1 MSNYILFM
9 KEFTNNVVLSI
20 IVSAIFLLASF
31 TIFYFLVYRPR
42 SLSWGATDEEVN
54 RQMSGDHILEQPTF
68 IATRAISIEASPEE
82 IWPWII
88 QIGYKR
94 AGFYSYDRLDN
105 DGIHSSDII
114 LPEYRGLRVGDLI
127 PMTKEINAVVTE
139 LDPHRSMVM
148 DFQPW
153 VWSWGLYETDLGY
166 TRLVTRV
173 YYHTGSIIS
182 NFTVDAFEII
192 MMRKCLLGIKQ
203 RVEANANLSS

>member
-1 MSNYILFM
+1 MVIR
-9 KEFTNNVVLSI
+9 I
-20 IVSAIFLLASF
+20 IVSIIFLLAVVSLL
-31 TIFYFLVYRPR
+31 YFLVYRPW

-54 RQMSGDHILEQPTF
+54 HQMSGDDILKRPTF
-68 IATRAISIEASPEE
+68 VATRAISINASPEE

-105 DGIHSSDII
+105 DGIHSSDNI
-114 LPEYRGLRVGDLI
+114 LPEYQGLQVGDVI
-127 PMTKEINAVVTE
+127 PMTKEINAVVIE
-139 LDPHRSMVM
+139 LDPYDSMVM

-153 VWSWGLYETDLGY
+153 VWSWGLYETEPGH

-173 YYHTGSIIS
+173 YYRSEHFIT
-182 NFTVDAFEII
+182 NFMADAFEIF

-203 RVEANANLSS
+203 RVEATIN

>member
-1 MSNYILFM
+1 MSFI
-9 KEFTNNVVLSI
+9 KEFTNNVVLR
-20 IVSAIFLLASF
+20 IVVYIIFLLASF
-31 TIFYFLVYRPR
+31 TLFYLLVYRPW
-42 SLSWGATDEEVN
+42 SLGWGATVEEVN
-54 RQMSGDHILEQPTF
+54 RQMPGDGILEKPTF

-105 DGIHSSDII
+105 DGVHSSDII
-114 LPEYRGLRVGDLI
+114 LPEYQGLQVGDLI
-127 PMTKEINAVVTE
+127 PMSKEIYAVVTE
-139 LDPHRSMVM
+139 LDPYHSMVM

-153 VWSWGLYETDLGY
+153 VWSWGLYQTDLGY

-173 YYHTGSIIS
+173 YYQTDNVIS
-182 NFTVDAFEII
+182 NFTLDAFEII

-203 RVEANANLSS
+203 RVEANTNLSR